1 MRRLCVA
8 QGSSKPPASPQA
20 DTEGKKEMEKFRT
33 QQAKH
38 RDSVL
43 AHIQSNEEARM
54 AARAALRCQN
64 CRLE

>member
-1 MRRLCVA
+1 
-8 QGSSKPPASPQA
+8 
-20 DTEGKKEMEKFRT
+20 MEKFRT